1 MSDSLPTTVNSGA
14 KLVGFLMPLI
24 SWQEAQPRSV
34 TNALPCATCSGV
46 AGSRGTFAKK
56 SESVFASMDAGN
68 GPGRFSYYDVTRQIA
83 VRAGRLRHEWR
94 RQGQTL
100 SLADATIA
108 AVAIHHSLILL
119 TDNRR
124 HFPMPEL
131 SMHPLP
137 A

>member
-1 MSDSLPTTVNSGA
+1 MPNFLADTSFLIDIINDRNGRREFLSDLLQPGDMIGCCTINWIEIYTGMRAGEEQVTEA
-14 KLVGFLMPLI
+14 FL
-24 SWQEAQPRSV
+24 E
-34 TNALPCATCSGV
+34 
-46 AGSRGTFAKK
+46 
-56 SESVFASMDAGN
+56 
-68 GPGRFSYYDVTRQIA
+68 RFHYYDVTRQIA
-83 VRAGRLRHEWR
+83 VRAGRLRYEWR

-108 AVAIHHSLILL
+108 AVAIHHNLIML

-131 SMHPLP
+131 SLHPLP

>member
-1 MSDSLPTTVNSGA
+1 MPNYLADTS
-14 KLVGFLMPLI
+14 FLIDIINDRNGRREFLRELLQPGDTIGCCTINWIEIYTGMRPGEERVT
-24 SWQEAQPRSV
+24 EAF
-34 TNALPCATCSGV
+34 L
-46 AGSRGTFAKK
+46 
-56 SESVFASMDAGN
+56 
-68 GPGRFSYYDVTRQIA
+68 GRFSYYDVTRQIA

-100 SLADATIA
+100 SLADAAIA

>member
-1 MSDSLPTTVNSGA
+1 MPNYLADTSFLIDIINDRNERRQFLSDLLQPGDTIGCCTINWIEIYTGMRPGEERVTEA
-14 KLVGFLMPLI
+14 FL
-24 SWQEAQPRSV
+24 
-34 TNALPCATCSGV
+34 
-46 AGSRGTFAKK
+46 
-56 SESVFASMDAGN
+56 
-68 GPGRFSYYDVTRQIA
+68 GRFRYYDVTRQIA
-83 VRAGRLRHEWR
+83 VRAGGLRYEWR

-108 AVAIHHSLILL
+108 AVAIHHGLVLL

-131 SMHPLP
+131 SMRPLP

>member
-1 MSDSLPTTVNSGA
+1 MRPGEERVTEA
-14 KLVGFLMPLI
+14 FL
-24 SWQEAQPRSV
+24 
-34 TNALPCATCSGV
+34 
-46 AGSRGTFAKK
+46 
-56 SESVFASMDAGN
+56 
-68 GPGRFSYYDVTRQIA
+68 GRFSYYDVTRRIA
-83 VRAGRLRHEWR
+83 VRAGPLRHKWR

-100 SLADATIA
+100 SLADAAIA